1 VQPSVNSLG
10 LLLSRFLDRFQK
22 GHGKDHGAKAQAGDI
37 ERAKAVEALEERSE
51 EAWNAHK

>member
-1 VQPSVNSLG
+1 M
-10 LLLSRFLDRFQK
+10 SRFLDLFQ
-22 GHGKDHGAKAQAGDI
+22 KDHGAKAQAGDI